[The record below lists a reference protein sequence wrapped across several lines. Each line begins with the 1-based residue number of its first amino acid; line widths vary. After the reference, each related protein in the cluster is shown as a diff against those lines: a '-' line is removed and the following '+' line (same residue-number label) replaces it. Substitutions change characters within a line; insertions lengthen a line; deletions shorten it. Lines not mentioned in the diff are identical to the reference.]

1 MRVESLL
8 RVSIRMPLCRRW
20 HGPLKGRA
28 ATPRHPSEMAALAKS
43 GATFFS
49 CPVRSADYGVFV
61 QHCRPGGH
69 KGRGHSNSPRFSPRR
84 GPLVPLL
91 LQVWLSRVLMKVGPT
106 ISAAA
111 VSEALAFAVG
121 VTTNIPALTQVLITL
136 CGTVSQLVRTDAT
149 SVCSFALWRH

>member
-1 MRVESLL
+1 
-8 RVSIRMPLCRRW
+8 
-20 HGPLKGRA
+20 
-28 ATPRHPSEMAALAKS
+28 
-43 GATFFS
+43 
-49 CPVRSADYGVFV
+49 
-61 QHCRPGGH
+61 
-69 KGRGHSNSPRFSPRR
+69 
-84 GPLVPLL
+84 
-91 LQVWLSRVLMKVGPT
+91 VWLSRVLMKVGPT